1 MGLGM
6 ERMGLPYRSLLAGVV
21 IVWGSLL
28 SVIGPVTAD
37 ASEQATATTVRQ
49 VLAGVTDTASAEV
62 AAALTQVAVA
72 ELDQSRSS
80 QAPVVTI
87 DAQDELAGD
96 PVSSEPEAILRV
108 EQMLLDWGR
117 SDGDVSGRE
126 SALEA
131 RKSAERE
138 AVLDAGLQSIE
149 AFYGIGAIKQKIAA
163 NEENRTALVELR
175 DMMERRVANDVSPSI
190 DLHEVATRLDLLDIA
205 DHRLGAD
212 RRKLQLTLIRL
223 AGVNVEDPEIQDCER
238 DAALDEER
246 AVRDAISFSPT
257 LDRIRHQAEAFVF
270 DAAAL
275 EADRL
280 PSLVAGYRA
289 DSRLDGN
296 EFDQRAYLALRY
308 ELQTGGELE
317 ARRAAQHARQLEQR
331 ALLRRD
337 AEVVTQTVGAWVS
350 TYRTSVSLVEVYRRL
365 VSAKVKQKESHLRRF
380 LAGRSSW
387 RDVLSAQQEVADART
402 ARIDAAS
409 AVCLASTSLSL
420 LTGGTGEL

>member
-6 ERMGLPYRSLLAGVV
+6 ERMRLPYRSLLAGVV

-72 ELDQSRSS
+72 ELGQSRSS

-163 NEENRTALVELR
+163 NEENRTALADLR

-190 DLHEVATRLDLLDIA
+190 DLHEVATRL
-205 DHRLGAD
+205 
-212 RRKLQLTLIRL
+212 
-223 AGVNVEDPEIQDCER
+223 V
-238 DAALDEER
+238 
-246 AVRDAISFSPT
+246 
-257 LDRIRHQAEAFVF
+257 
-270 DAAAL
+270 
-275 EADRL
+275 
-280 PSLVAGYRA
+280 
-289 DSRLDGN
+289 
-296 EFDQRAYLALRY
+296 
-308 ELQTGGELE
+308 
-317 ARRAAQHARQLEQR
+317 
-331 ALLRRD
+331 
-337 AEVVTQTVGAWVS
+337 
-350 TYRTSVSLVEVYRRL
+350 
-365 VSAKVKQKESHLRRF
+365 
-380 LAGRSSW
+380 
-387 RDVLSAQQEVADART
+387 
-402 ARIDAAS
+402 
-409 AVCLASTSLSL
+409 
-420 LTGGTGEL
+420 